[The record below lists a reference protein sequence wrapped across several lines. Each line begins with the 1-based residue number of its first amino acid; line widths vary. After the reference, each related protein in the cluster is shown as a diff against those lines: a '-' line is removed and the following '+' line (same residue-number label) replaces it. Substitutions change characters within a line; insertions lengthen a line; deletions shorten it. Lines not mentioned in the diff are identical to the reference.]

1 MKTHPSQDY
10 YFKRSQERKLNK
22 ARFAKAKN
30 LLLTVG
36 ISLIA
41 CSPLVASVYLLTN
54 K

>member
-1 MKTHPSQDY
+1 MKTHPTQEFYSQRNKAY
-10 YFKRSQERKLNK
+10 LNK
-22 ARFAKAKN
+22 KAKFAKAKN
-30 LLLTVG
+30 LLLTVV